1 MTFNIGVQ
9 IFYILLFSGMTGL
22 ITGLLYP
29 DSEIWEPD
37 IIIIGVVVLLIDFV
51 WFTTYWLSL

>member
-1 MTFNIGVQ
+1 
-9 IFYILLFSGMTGL
+9 MTGL

-51 WFTTYWLSL
+51 WFTTYMLSL